1 MSVICLLHLLMS
13 ASAQSID
20 NTRQSDAS
28 DSSDGISPV
37 GAHSSPMSTNLL
49 KRKHLMARGGA
60 SAAWLDAEVGDC
72 LFTLAR
78 KYRDKMN
85 NQSRHPNPVIQLNSF
100 EK

>member
-1 MSVICLLHLLMS
+1 MSVILLLHLLMP
-13 ASAQSID
+13 ASSQSIA

-60 SAAWLDAEVGDC
+60 SAARTGAEVGDC
-72 LFTLAR
+72 LFALAA
-78 KYRDKMN
+78 K
-85 NQSRHPNPVIQLNSF
+85 
-100 EK
+100 